1 MWSKQAFSALCHY
14 QKTSYRCSKSQI
26 IMRKTFILC
35 TALLTLS
42 LFAQQ
47 PLDSV
52 KVSATRLPV
61 KLHESGKNIT
71 ILSQRDIQQL
81 PVTTVDELLQYVGG
95 INLNS
100 RGGFGVQS
108 DIGMRGSTFSQ
119 VLVLVDNQRINDPL
133 TAHFN
138 SNIPIPLSEIHHI
151 EVVRGS
157 AAASYGADAVGG
169 IIHVKTK
176 TYAALFEEMDY
187 SDISGNIAY
196 GDHNLTLTDVGVH
209 QQRKKF
215 GFSAAMKSARS
226 TGEEYVNPNYTQF
239 GLGDSLYNNYF
250 DLKTYTGALAYRG
263 ERLKLYG
270 RAGFDARDFG
280 TKYFYTANRF
290 DESSELINSYWTQA
304 SAIYDNEVSTTELSA
319 SYRNTTDSFTFNPLF
334 SNNFHTTQR
343 LNATLSQKRKVNGI
357 NLSYGVQTDWQDI
370 ISTDRG
376 DHNLIS
382 NGVFLLAHKRINNWS
397 LNGGL
402 RGEFSEKIGA
412 QFVPQLNVAYRMK
425 NYVLRSSMGRSIRQ
439 ADFTEQY
446 NFYLRENTPALFSIG
461 NPDLAAESAYT
472 FDVGIDAF
480 VSKKLQF
487 TNTVFARQSSN
498 LIDYTLTNSL
508 DINNL
513 INLRDSTDYFYA
525 QNIKESFTWGNE
537 FGVKYTHK
545 YLQGLVNANVNYT
558 YINTTTPDSVVSK
571 YIANHP
577 VHNINGS
584 VNATFSGFGL
594 NIGGAYI
601 TRNADAIA
609 DINGE
614 IKPNYALL
622 NAKFSYTAEGFP
634 VSVYLDVRN
643 ILNTQYQEILG
654 ANMPQRW
661 ILGGIR
667 WNIKRIKV
675 DMPRP

>member
-1 MWSKQAFSALCHY
+1 MRKIITLCSAL
-14 QKTSYRCSKSQI
+14 
-26 IMRKTFILC
+26 F
-35 TALLTLS
+35 TLS
-42 LFAQQ
+42 LLAQTN
-47 PLDSV
+47 LDSV

-71 ILSQRDIQQL
+71 ILSQREIQQL

-119 VLVLVDNQRINDPL
+119 VLILVDNQRINDPL

-169 IIHVKTK
+169 IIHIKTK
-176 TYAALFEEMDY
+176 TYSALFDDLEY
-187 SDISGNIAY
+187 SDISGNIAF
-196 GDHNLTLTDVGVH
+196 GDHNLTLTDIGLH

-226 TGEEYVNPNYTQF
+226 TGEEYVNPNYTEF

-250 DLKTYTGALAYRG
+250 DLKTYTGAAAYRG
-263 ERLKLYG
+263 KRLKLYG

-280 TKYFYTANRF
+280 TKYFYTANKY
-290 DESSELINSYWTQA
+290 DESSELVNGYWTQA

-319 SYRNTTDSFTFNPLF
+319 SYRNTTDSFTFNSLF

-343 LNATLSQKRKVNGI
+343 LNATLSQKRKVKGI
-357 NLSYGVQTDWQDI
+357 DLSYGLQTDWQDI
-370 ISTDRG
+370 VSTDRG
-376 DHNLIS
+376 DHNLVS
-382 NGVFLLAHKRINNWS
+382 NGVFLLAHKRVNNWS

-402 RGEFSEKIGA
+402 RSEFSEKIGA
-412 QFVPQLNVAYRMK
+412 QFVPQVNVAYRMK
-425 NYVLRSSMGRSIRQ
+425 DYVLRSSFGRSIRQ

-446 NFYLRENTPALFSIG
+446 NFYLRKNTPGGFSIG

-472 FDVGIDAF
+472 FDIGIDAF
-480 VSKKLQF
+480 VSEHLQI
-487 TNTVFARQSSN
+487 TNTIFARQSSN
-498 LIDYTLTNSL
+498 LIDYTLTNSVA
-508 DINNL
+508 INNL

-537 FGVKYTHK
+537 FGVKYRHEHRR
-545 YLQGLVNANVNYT
+545 GVVSAAVNYT

-577 VHNINGS
+577 VHNLNGS
-584 VNATFSGFGL
+584 VNATINGFGL

-601 TRNADAIA
+601 TRNADAIEA
-609 DINGE
+609 INGE
-614 IKPNYALL
+614 IQPNYALL
-622 NAKFSYTAEGFP
+622 NAKLSYTAKDFP
-634 VSVYLDVRN
+634 VSVYVDVRN
-643 ILNTQYQEILG
+643 ILDTQYQEILG
-654 ANMPQRW
+654 ARMPGRW
-661 ILGGIR
+661 MLAGIR
-667 WNIKRIKV
+667 WNIQHIKV
-675 DMPRP
+675 KPPRSY

>member
-1 MWSKQAFSALCHY
+1 M
-14 QKTSYRCSKSQI
+14 T
-26 IMRKTFILC
+26 IMRTLFIIYSTLFS
-35 TALLTLS
+35 LS

-52 KVSATRLPV
+52 KVSGTRLSV
-61 KLHESGKNIT
+61 KLHESGKSIS
-71 ILSQRDIQQL
+71 ILSQREIQQL
-81 PVTTVDELLQYVGG
+81 PVTTVDELLHYVGG

-108 DIGMRGSTFSQ
+108 DIGIRGSTFSQ
-119 VLVLVDNQRINDPL
+119 VLVLIDNQRINDPL
-133 TAHFN
+133 TGHFN

-176 TYAALFEEMDY
+176 TYSALFNDLEYAEING
-187 SDISGNIAY
+187 SVAY
-196 GDHNLTLTDVGVH
+196 GEHNLTLTDVGMH

-215 GFSAAMKSARS
+215 GYSAAMKSARS
-226 TGEEYVNPNYTQF
+226 TGEEYVNPNFTQF
-239 GLGDSLYNNYF
+239 QLGDSLYNNHF

-270 RAGFDARDFG
+270 RAGVDARDFG
-280 TKYFYTANRF
+280 TKYFYTDNKY
-290 DESSELINSYWTQA
+290 DESSELVNSYWTQV
-304 SAIYDNEVSTTELSA
+304 SAQYANEASTTELNA
-319 SYRNTTDSFTFNPLF
+319 SYRNTTDSFTFNSLF

-343 LNATLSQKRKVNGI
+343 INATLSQQRKINGI
-357 NLSYGVQTDWQDI
+357 DVRFGIQTDWQDI
-370 ISTDRG
+370 VSTDRG
-376 DHNLIS
+376 DHDLQS
-382 NGVFLLAHKRINNWS
+382 NGIFLLAHKRINNWS

-402 RGEFSEKIGA
+402 RGEFSDKIGA

-425 NYVLRSSMGRSIRQ
+425 DYVLRSSFGRSIRQ

-446 NFYLRENTPALFSIG
+446 NFYLRKNTPMGFSIG

-472 FDVGIDAF
+472 FDIGIDAF
-480 VSKKLQF
+480 ISKNLQI

-498 LIDYTLTNSL
+498 LIDYTLTNS
-508 DINNL
+508 IEITNL
-513 INLRDSTDYFYA
+513 INLLDSTDYFYA
-525 QNIKESFTWGNE
+525 QNIKESFAWGNE
-537 FGVKYTHK
+537 FGIKYRYEH
-545 YLQGLVNANVNYT
+545 QHGLLSAAVNYT
-558 YINTTTPDSVVSK
+558 YINTTAPDSIVSK

-577 VHNINGS
+577 VHNLNGS
-584 VNATFSGFGL
+584 MNLTYDGFGL

-609 DINGE
+609 SINGE
-614 IKPNYALL
+614 IQPNYTLL
-622 NAKFSYTAEGFP
+622 NAKLSYTAKDFP
-634 VSVYLDVRN
+634 VSVYFDVRN
-643 ILNTQYQEILG
+643 ILDTQYQEILG

-667 WNIKRIKV
+667 WNIRHVKAQT
-675 DMPRP
+675 PQLN

>member
-1 MWSKQAFSALCHY
+1 MTSMRTLFIICSTLFTFS
-14 QKTSYRCSKSQI
+14 
-26 IMRKTFILC
+26 
-35 TALLTLS
+35 LL
-42 LFAQQ
+42 AQQ
-47 PLDSV
+47 PLDSI

-61 KLHESGKNIT
+61 KLHESGKSIS
-71 ILSQRDIQQL
+71 ILSQQEIQLL

-108 DIGMRGSTFSQ
+108 DIGIRGSTFSQ

-169 IIHVKTK
+169 IIHIKTK
-176 TYAALFEEMDY
+176 TYSALFNDEEY
-187 SDISGNIAY
+187 SDINGSIAY
-196 GDHNLTLTDVGVH
+196 GDHNLTLTDVGLH

-226 TGEEYVNPNYTQF
+226 TGEEYVNPNFTRF

-250 DLKTYTGALAYRG
+250 DLKTYTGAAAYRG
-263 ERLKLYG
+263 KRLKLYG
-270 RAGFDARDFG
+270 RAGFDTRNFG
-280 TKYFYTANRF
+280 TKYFYTANKY
-290 DESSELINSYWTQA
+290 DESSELVNSYWTQA

-319 SYRNTTDSFTFNPLF
+319 SYRNTTDSFTFNALF
-334 SNNFHTTQR
+334 PNNFHTTQR
-343 LNATLSQKRKVNGI
+343 LNATLSQQRKINGI
-357 NLSYGVQTDWQDI
+357 NLSYGLQTDWQDI
-370 ISTDRG
+370 VSTDRG
-376 DHNLIS
+376 DHNLMS
-382 NGVFLLAHKRINNWS
+382 NGIFLLAHKRIHNWS

-402 RGEFSEKIGA
+402 RGEFSDKIGA
-412 QFVPQLNVAYRMK
+412 QLVPQLNVAYRTK
-425 NYVLRSSMGRSIRQ
+425 HYVLRSSAGRSIRQ

-446 NFYLRENTPALFSIG
+446 NFYLRKNTPAGFSIG

-472 FDVGIDAF
+472 FDIGIDAF
-480 VSKKLQF
+480 ISNRLQI

-498 LIDYTLTNSL
+498 LIDYTLTNST

-513 INLRDSTDYFYA
+513 INLRDNTDYFYA

-537 FGVKYTHK
+537 FGVKYK
-545 YLQGLVNANVNYT
+545 YEHRHGALSAAVNYT
-558 YINTTTPDSVVSK
+558 YINTTAPDSIVSK

-577 VHNINGS
+577 VHNLNGS
-584 VNATFSGFGL
+584 MNLTYDGFGL

-609 DINGE
+609 SINGE
-614 IKPNYALL
+614 IQPNYTLL
-622 NAKFSYTAEGFP
+622 NAKLNYTAKGFP
-634 VSVYLDVRN
+634 VSVYIDVRN

-654 ANMPQRW
+654 ANVPQRW
-661 ILGGIR
+661 IFGGIR
-667 WNIKRIKV
+667 WNIRHVKLKMLTV
-675 DMPRP
+675 N